1 MALIL
6 ALPLAATVAA
16 TKSVTTGGITDSSGT
31 ITVNSTAHGFSTGD
45 ILFIQGAAT
54 PGTSGS
60 YNGFVGPITA
70 STDSF
75 TYASSTSSGV
85 AVGSNTTVQGTIHRR
100 SITATGTSAAIVV
113 PKRLVPGNIIRVR
126 ASWPAGT
133 FAGSWTLQVL
143 KRVASVRSDGAV
155 ADSTYAT
162 PPVPSATAGGNV
174 ESTFT
179 INTTTF
185 PSAASGGTGYFEF
198 PACEDF
204 KILATKAS
212 SATALTLE
220 VLTPSVAA
228 T

>member
-1 MALIL
+1 MALVL

-16 TKSVTTGGITDSSGT
+16 TKSVTAGGITDAAGT
-31 ITVNSTAHGFSTGD
+31 ITVNATAHGFTTGD
-45 ILFIQGAAT
+45 ILYIQGAAA

-60 YNGFVGPITA
+60 YNGFTGPITA
-70 STDSF
+70 STNSF
-75 TYASSTSSGV
+75 TYASSASSGA
-85 AVGSNTTVQGTIHRR
+85 AVGSNTAVQGTIHLR
-100 SITATGTSAAIVV
+100 SITATATSAAIVT
-113 PKRLVPGNIIRVR
+113 PRRLIPGNMIRIR
-126 ASWPAGT
+126 AQWPAGT
-133 FAGSWTLQVL
+133 FAGSWTLQIL
-143 KRVASVRSDGAV
+143 KRIAPTRSDGAV
-155 ADSTYAT
+155 ADTTYAT

-212 SATALTLE
+212 TATPLTLE
-220 VLTPSVAA
+220 VLTPSSVAR
-228 T
+228 